1 MSTVTLSLI
10 SHTNVGKTTLARTL
24 LRRDVGEVLDQ
35 AHVTEVSEAHELIAA
50 GDERLMLWDT
60 PGLGDSARLVQR
72 VKKEGNPLGW
82 LLHQVWDRTR
92 DRALYSSQEAVR
104 NIQSDADVV
113 LYLVNASEDPGD
125 AGYVVHELELLGWIG
140 KPVIVILNQMGE
152 ATPSPAA
159 DEPIAHWEEAM
170 RAWPIVRHVL
180 PLDAFTRCWVQEGLL
195 LERVADV
202 LPEGQRPVMQRL
214 ITEWQ
219 RRGRETFEQS
229 VHRIAQYLAGAA
241 ADHERLA
248 EEQSGRAEKRRAM
261 RALAMRLDQ
270 AIADL
275 MAAML
280 DLHGLSGRFQEEAR
294 ARLEEDFRM
303 PGEVV
308 SSGRAA
314 IWGAAMGGAA
324 GGIVTD
330 IVTGGLSFGTGAIA
344 GAVLGAMG
352 AAGLLRGYQM
362 ALGADQPTVRWS
374 QDFLR
379 DLVQQSALRYLAVA
393 HFGRGRGEWREIGN
407 ATRWTQLVERTLALR
422 ADRLPSC
429 IWAARDDSGFVTDAD
444 ARFADLVRGLL
455 REVLCTVYPQAVNIL
470 PTRPR

>member
-159 DEPIAHWEEAM
+159 DDPIAHWEEAM

-214 ITEWQ
+214 IAEWQ

-229 VHRIAQYLAGAA
+229 VHRIAQYLARAA

-248 EEQSGRAEKRRAM
+248 EEQAGRAEKRRAM

-270 AIADL
+270 ATADL

-330 IVTGGLSFGTGAIA
+330 IVTGGLSFGAGAIA

-407 ATRWTQLVERTLALR
+407 AALWTQLVEGTLALR

>member
-1 MSTVTLSLI
+1 VSTVTLSLI

-280 DLHGLSGRFQEEAR
+280 DLHGLSGRFQDEAR

>member
-1 MSTVTLSLI
+1 VSTVTLSLI